1 MSYNLSRY
9 TTVEVKPEFSP
20 VIMFAAGFSAN
31 DLLFDW
37 TSFKLPQGGNRLVGI
52 TAIIRSND
60 GIDQICPMDLFFARQ
75 AEDMGDITNGTA
87 PVSMGTPHADAT
99 INPANAYWNQII
111 GHSKLTAD
119 NFSTVGANEGGFSV
133 GTTGYHAST
142 GATAGLTGQS
152 PLIFADYGSD
162 VAINDGGID
171 ADGYYTFY
179 VGATA
184 IGTPNFDS
192 NLAFASG
199 TGNDLTCDGTD
210 ARKILAPGDR
220 IKALDVTD
228 STTIID
234 IGTVGTVPDNTSVLL
249 KGTTTSTGTLG
260 DGDLIFNVNPIR
272 LILTFER

>member
-1 MSYNLSRY
+1 MLGKYITRTL
-9 TTVEVKPEFSP
+9 KPEISP
-20 VIMFAAGFSAN
+20 AIGYLAAFTAN

-37 TSFKLPQGGNRLVGI
+37 TSFTLPQGGNRLVGA
-52 TAIIRSND
+52 TAVIRSND
-60 GIDQICPMDLFFARQ
+60 GADQICPMDLFFAKN
-75 AEDMGDITNGTA
+75 ALNMGDIADGTA
-87 PVSMGTPHADAT
+87 PVSMGTQHAAPT
-99 INPANAYWNQII
+99 VNPANAYWDQII
-111 GHSKLTAD
+111 GHSQLTAD
-119 NFSTVGANEGGFSV
+119 NFSTAGANEGGFTV

-152 PLIFADYGSD
+152 PLIFEDYG
-162 VAINDGGID
+162 VAPDNGL
-171 ADGYYTFY
+171 YTFY

-220 IKALDVTD
+220 IKAYDISED
-228 STTIID
+228 DGTIID
-234 IGTVGTVPDNTSVLL
+234 IGTVGTVPDATSVLL
-249 KGTTTSTGTLG
+249 KGATTSAGTLG
-260 DGDLIFNVNPIR
+260 DGDLIFNINPIK

>member
-1 MSYNLSRY
+1 MLGRY
-9 TTVEVKPEFSP
+9 ITREVKPEFSP
-20 VIMFAAGFSAN
+20 VIMFAAGFTAN

-37 TSFKLPQGGNRLVGI
+37 TAFTLPQGGSRLVGI
-52 TAIIRSND
+52 TAVIRGND
-60 GIDQICPMDLFFARQ
+60 GTDQVCPMDLFFAKS
-75 AEDMGDITNGTA
+75 AFNMGDIADGTA

-99 INPANAYWNQII
+99 INPANAYWNQIV

-119 NFSTVGANEGGFSV
+119 NFSTAGANEGGFTV

-152 PLIFADYGSD
+152 PLIFESYGLTP
-162 VAINDGGID
+162 NNGLH
-171 ADGYYTFY
+171 TFY

-220 IKALDVTD
+220 IKAYDASED
-228 STTIID
+228 DGTIID
-234 IGTVGTVPDNTSVLL
+234 IGTVGTIPDATSVLL
-249 KGTTTSTGTLG
+249 AAGASSAATLT
-260 DGDLIFNVNPIR
+260 DGDLIFNINPIK

>member
-1 MSYNLSRY
+1 MLGKYITRIL
-9 TTVEVKPEFSP
+9 KPEISP
-20 VIMFAAGFSAN
+20 VIGFAAAFTAN

-37 TSFKLPQGGNRLVGI
+37 ESFTLPQGGNRLVGA
-52 TAIIRSND
+52 TAVIRSND
-60 GIDQICPMDLFFARQ
+60 GTDQVCPMDLFFAKQ
-75 AEDMGDITNGTA
+75 AINMGDIADGTA
-87 PVSMGTPHADAT
+87 PVSMGTQHAAAT
-99 INPANAYWNQII
+99 VNPANAYWDQIV

-119 NFSTVGANEGGFSV
+119 NFSTAGANEGGFTV

-152 PLIFADYGSD
+152 PLIFEDYGTPS
-162 VAINDGGID
+162 NKGE
-171 ADGYYTFY
+171 YTFY

-199 TGNDLTCDGTD
+199 TENDLTCDGTD

-220 IKALDVTD
+220 IKALDISD
-228 STTIID
+228 NTTIID
-234 IGTVGTVPDNTSVLL
+234 IGTVGTVPDATSILL
-249 KGTTTSTGTLG
+249 KGTTTSAGTLG
-260 DGDLIFNVNPIR
+260 DGDLIFNINPIK

>member
-1 MSYNLSRY
+1 MLGKYITRIL
-9 TTVEVKPEFSP
+9 KPEISP
-20 VIMFAAGFSAN
+20 VIGFAAAFTAN

-37 TSFKLPQGGNRLVGI
+37 ESFTLPQGGNRLVGA
-52 TAIIRSND
+52 TAVIRSND
-60 GIDQICPMDLFFARQ
+60 GTDQVCPMNLFFAKQ
-75 AEDMGDITNGTA
+75 AINMGDIADGTA
-87 PVSMGTPHADAT
+87 PVSMGTQHADPT
-99 INPANAYWNQII
+99 INPANAYWNQIV

-119 NFSTVGANEGGFSV
+119 NFSTAGANEGGFTV

-152 PLIFADYGSD
+152 PLIFEDYGTPS
-162 VAINDGGID
+162 NKGE
-171 ADGYYTFY
+171 YTFY

-199 TGNDLTCDGTD
+199 TENDLTCDGTD

-220 IKALDVTD
+220 IKALDISD
-228 STTIID
+228 NTTIID
-234 IGTVGTVPDNTSVLL
+234 IGTVGTVPDATSILL
-249 KGTTTSTGTLG
+249 KGTTTSAGTLG
-260 DGDLIFNVNPIR
+260 DGDLIFNINPIK